1 MTGMR
6 ALVVGGAGY
15 IGSVVAK
22 HLLEAGH
29 RVTVADDLSK
39 GHRWAVPDDAEFRS
53 VDVRD
58 QEDLTAVV
66 AEGFDAVLH
75 FAALSLVGES
85 VSDPVRYFKTNV
97 GGSLNLLDAMRA
109 GGCRRLVFSSTAAV
123 YGEPETI
130 PILES
135 APTRPTSPYGASKI
149 AVDMAIGYEAA
160 ASGLGAVSLRYFNV
174 AGASGRQGELHD
186 PETHLIPSVL
196 KVALGE
202 ADAVC
207 IFGTDYPTA
216 DGTAMRDYIHV
227 DDLAR
232 AHLLALEPTV
242 EPGHHIFNLG
252 NGTGFSVREV
262 LDTARMVTGCQIP
275 SVESPRRAGDPPVLV
290 ASSQRI
296 RSELGWAPQKPAL
309 EDMVSDAWQW
319 MRVHA
324 RARAVES

>member
-1 MTGMR
+1 MR
-6 ALVVGGAGY
+6 TLVVGGAGY

-29 RVTVADDLSK
+29 DVTVADNLSK
-39 GHRWAVPDDAEFRS
+39 GHRWAVPDEAEFRS

-58 QEDLTAVV
+58 PEALTAVV
-66 AEGFDAVLH
+66 SEGFDAVLH

-85 VSDPVRYFKTNV
+85 VAEPVRYFKTNV

-130 PILES
+130 PIPES
-135 APTRPTSPYGASKI
+135 APTRPTNPYGASKI

-202 ADAVC
+202 ADAVR

-216 DGTAMRDYIHV
+216 DGTAVRDYIHV

-232 AHLLALEPTV
+232 AHLLALDATV
-242 EPGHHIFNLG
+242 EPGHCIFNLG

-262 LDTARMVTGCQIP
+262 LDTARLVTGCQIP

-290 ASSQRI
+290 ASSERI
-296 RSELGWAPQKPAL
+296 RSELGWTPQKPAL
-309 EDMVSDAWQW
+309 EVMVSDAWQW
-319 MRVHA
+319 L
-324 RARAVES
+324 RAYSPATALTD